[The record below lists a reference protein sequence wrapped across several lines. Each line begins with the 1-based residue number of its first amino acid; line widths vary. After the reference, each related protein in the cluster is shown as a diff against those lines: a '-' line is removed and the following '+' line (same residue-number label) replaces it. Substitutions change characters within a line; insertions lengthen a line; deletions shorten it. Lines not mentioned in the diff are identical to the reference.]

1 MKRLAPL
8 VGITFLLSISLACAP
23 KPLPPP
29 EFTYGK
35 SAIRL
40 QFKADKDLNLYQGAS
55 HTLLLCV
62 YQLRDPNAFNQLVGD
77 EDGLYKLLE
86 CGSFDPSVTNVKRLI
101 VQPGQEVSFALDRA
115 EGTRY
120 VGLVAGYSI
129 MKKENMIRLLQIPI
143 VIEKKGFI
151 RTTKT
156 QKPGLLDVTIY
167 LGAQGIKQATTQEKK
182 K

>member
-1 MKRLAPL
+1 MKRLIVPL
-8 VGITFLLSISLACAP
+8 IIALMFTVYPGCAS

-40 QFKADKDLNLYQGAS
+40 QLKADKELNLYQGSA
-55 HTLLLCV
+55 HTLLICV
-62 YQLRDPNAFNQLVGD
+62 YQLRDPNAFNQLTGD

-86 CGSFDPSVTNVKRLI
+86 CSNFDPSVTNVKRLI
-101 VQPGQEVSFALDRA
+101 VQPGQEVSFTLDRA

-129 MKKENMIRLLQIPI
+129 MKKENMIKLLQIPI

-151 RTTKT
+151 RTAKV
-156 QKPGLLDVTIY
+156 QKPGVLDVIIE
-167 LGAQGIKQATTQEKK
+167 LGPQGIKQVTTPEKK